1 MGFDHNRFTIRRSPE
16 SNQGEKSMRNTTL
29 AGLLAAPLMVFMLGL
44 PARAADAGAPT
55 TCKDGTTSTATGR
68 GACSGHGGVQR
79 AATDKAAAA
88 APAEPAAAPA
98 APAAP
103 AASGTP
109 TTCKDGTTS
118 MATGRGACSGHG
130 GVQKPS
136 KSKPALDAPT
146 SAPATA
152 ATPAAAA
159 PAAAAPAAA
168 KSSTV
173 SKSAPTATA
182 SNTDPTGATAKCKD
196 GTYSKSHHHS
206 GTCSHHGG
214 VAEWLTAQ

>member
-1 MGFDHNRFTIRRSPE
+1 M
-16 SNQGEKSMRNTTL
+16 KNTNL

-44 PARAADAGAPT
+44 PAQAADTGAPT

-68 GACSGHGGVQR
+68 GACSGHGGVQK

-88 APAEPAAAPA
+88 PAEPAD

-152 ATPAAAA
+152 AAPADAA
-159 PAAAAPAAA
+159 PAAAAPSAA
-168 KSSTV
+168 KSSTA

-196 GTYSKSHHHS
+196 GTYSKSKHHS